1 LVLLPPKKKN
11 GKERKKARKL
21 PEVLVLL
28 LELCGP
34 QAMAPVPCVRCD
46 SGWNWDYNLRKR
58 RPDLRARRCRRCWKR
73 SQQSILAEGSVF
85 VFSFS
90 EFEIQEQR
98 ISMAL

>member
-1 LVLLPPKKKN
+1 MGK
-11 GKERKKARKL
+11 KERKKERKL

-46 SGWNWDYNLRKR
+46 SGWNWDYNLGKR
-58 RPDLRARRCRRCWKR
+58 RPDLRARRCRRCGKR
-73 SQQSILAEGSVF
+73 RQQSSLAEGSVF

>member
-1 LVLLPPKKKN
+1 MGK
-11 GKERKKARKL
+11 KERKL
-21 PEVLVLL
+21 PQVLVLL

-58 RPDLRARRCRRCWKR
+58 RPDLRARRCRRCGKR

>member
-1 LVLLPPKKKN
+1 M
-11 GKERKKARKL
+11 GEKERKL

-34 QAMAPVPCVRCD
+34 QAMAPVPCVRWD

-58 RPDLRARRCRRCWKR
+58 RPDLLRARRCRRCGKR

-98 ISMAL
+98 ISMAIQ

>member
-1 LVLLPPKKKN
+1 LVFR
-11 GKERKKARKL
+11 ERKKERKL
-21 PEVLVLL
+21 PEVFVLL

-34 QAMAPVPCVRCD
+34 QVMAPVPCVRWD
-46 SGWNWDYNLRKR
+46 SGWDWDYNLRKR
-58 RPDLRARRCRRCWKR
+58 RPDLLRARRCRRCGKR

-98 ISMAL
+98 ISMAIQ